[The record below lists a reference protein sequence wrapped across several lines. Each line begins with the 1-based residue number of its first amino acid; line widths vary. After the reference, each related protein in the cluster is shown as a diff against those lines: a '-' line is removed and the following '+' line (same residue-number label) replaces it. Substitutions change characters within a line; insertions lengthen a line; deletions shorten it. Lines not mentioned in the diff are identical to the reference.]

1 IRLVPMVAS
10 VGALAN
16 WGGGPKHPFYLRPTK
31 ERVAPMKRI
40 MFLLAATAMMAAMLA
55 IPGVALA
62 QGGDV
67 CVSNKGDLKVQKG
80 SSTCSSDST
89 SQAVAVNDSLAA
101 AVDDSKATAVNDG
114 LVDAFDNSEA
124 TAVNVSTAAAFDNS
138 KATAVNDSF
147 AAANF
152 DC

>member
-40 MFLLAATAMMAAMLA
+40 MFLLAATAMMAAMIA

-67 CVSNKGDLKVQKG
+67 CVSLQGETTVQMG
-80 SSTCSSDST
+80 TSTCTSDAT
-89 SQAVAVNDSLAA
+89 SHAVAVNDSE
-101 AVDDSKATAVNDG
+101 AVAQFGSNAVAG
-114 LVDAFDNSEA
+114 
-124 TAVNVSTAAAFDNS
+124 
-138 KATAVNDSF
+138 NDSLALGVHEGTV
-147 AAANF
+147 AAQKGDIYVCVF
-152 DC
+152 F